1 MFLRVALRLEPLRFS
16 LKEKRMRQVSNTPV
30 WIFDL
35 DNTLHD
41 ASAHIFPHLNRSMTA
56 YLQRYLGLNG
66 ADANALRMQYWR
78 RYGATLLGLMR
89 HHGVDPSHFLRETH
103 DFPELARMVLRHP
116 LLRSVLTRLPGP
128 KLVFSNSP
136 VHYSRAVLEVLRVS
150 DLFDD
155 VFSIEH
161 TRYRPK
167 PDPAG
172 FQRLLRKHRLQARR
186 CVMVEDNLDN
196 LRAAKRLGMK
206 TVWVDRSH
214 RAPAYVDV
222 NIASIAQLP
231 RMLSG
236 LTPIR

>member
-1 MFLRVALRLEPLRFS
+1 M
-16 LKEKRMRQVSNTPV
+16 
-30 WIFDL
+30 
-35 DNTLHD
+35 
-41 ASAHIFPHLNRSMTA
+41 
-56 YLQRYLGLNG
+56 
-66 ADANALRMQYWR
+66 
-78 RYGATLLGLMR
+78 
-89 HHGVDPSHFLRETH
+89 
-103 DFPELARMVLRHP
+103 
-116 LLRSVLTRLPGP
+116 
-128 KLVFSNSP
+128 
-136 VHYSRAVLEVLRVS
+136 HYSRAVLEVLRVS

-214 RAPAYVDV
+214 GRRPMSTSTSPALRSSRACCATSREPVAAMPTTKPGERKLQILQTLAQMLETPAAERITTAALAAKLDV
-222 NIASIAQLP
+222 SEAALYRHFASKAQMFEGLIGFIEETIFGLVNKITAEKPAAWRSSRRSCRCCWDSP
-231 RMLSG
+231 RR
-236 LTPIR
+236 TAA

>member
-1 MFLRVALRLEPLRFS
+1 
-16 LKEKRMRQVSNTPV
+16 MRRRRRPRRDVGPV

-41 ASAHIFPHLNRSMTA
+41 ANVHIFPHLNHSMTA
-56 YLQRYLGLNG
+56 YLQRYLGLDR

-89 HHGVDPSHFLRETH
+89 HHGVDPSHFLWETH
-103 DFPELARMVLRHP
+103 QFPELARMVLRHP

-161 TRYRPK
+161 TAPAQA
-167 PDPAG
+167 DPAG
-172 FQRLLRKHRLQARR
+172 FLRLLRKHRLHPHR
-186 CVMVEDNLDN
+186 CVMVEDNLAN
-196 LRAAKRLGMK
+196 LMAAKRLGMK
-206 TVWVDRSH
+206 TVWVEPGGRS
-214 RAPAYVDV
+214 RAHVDV
-222 NIASIAQLP
+222 TVSDLARLP
-231 RMLSG
+231 RMLRH
-236 LTPIR
+236 LR